1 MKKSILSFIVF
12 LMFLGFA
19 KSQSIGLMLGYG
31 SKIEQIG
38 IGANAEF
45 GLTEKLKIAP
55 SFLYY
60 FTEDHDFA
68 KTNLWELNGNLNY
81 YFIDSNEMGV
91 YGIGGLNYTH
101 ISVKADSPFGGFG
114 GNYSESSGKIGLN
127 LGAGLNYNISERLSP
142 YAELKF
148 VISDYDQLVAMIGMK
163 YKL

>member
-1 MKKSILSFIVF
+1 MKKITLSLIVF
-12 LMFLGFA
+12 LICLGFA
-19 KSQSIGLMLGYG
+19 KSQSVGLMLGYG

-45 GLTEKLKIAP
+45 ELSEKLKIAP
-55 SFLYY
+55 GFLYY
-60 FTEDHDFA
+60 FTENYEYV

-101 ISVKADSPFGGFG
+101 TSVKTDNPFGIG
-114 GNYSESSGKIGLN
+114 GNGKYSDSSIGLN
-127 LGAGLNYNISERLSP
+127 LGAGLNYNITERLSP

>member
-1 MKKSILSFIVF
+1 MKKTILSFIVF

-45 GLTEKLKIAP
+45 GLTDKLKIAP

-60 FTEDHDFA
+60 FTEDHDFV
-68 KTNLWELNGNLNY
+68 KTNLWELNGNVNY
-81 YFIDSNEMGV
+81 YFIDQNDLGV
-91 YGIGGLNYTH
+91 YGLGGLNYTH
-101 ISVKADSPFGGFG
+101 ISAKA
-114 GNYSESSGKIGLN
+114 NYMGYSHSDSSGKIGLN
-127 LGAGLNYNISERLSP
+127 LGAGLNYNITDRLSP

>member
-60 FTEDHDFA
+60 FTEDHDFV
-68 KTNLWELNGNLNY
+68 KTNLWELNGNVNY
-81 YFIDSNEMGV
+81 YFIDDNDLGV
-91 YGIGGLNYTH
+91 YGLGGLNYTH
-101 ISVKADSPFGGFG
+101 ISVKSDYGAGFG
-114 GNYSESSGKIGLN
+114 YGSYSASSGKIGVN

>member
-12 LMFLGFA
+12 LMCLGFA

-45 GLTEKLKIAP
+45 GLTDKLKIAP

-60 FTEDHDFA
+60 FTEDHDFV
-68 KTNLWELNGNLNY
+68 KTNLWELNGNVNY
-81 YFIDSNEMGV
+81 YFIDDNDLGV
-91 YGIGGLNYTH
+91 YGLGGLNYTH
-101 ISVKADSPFGGFG
+101 ISAKADHMGYSH
-114 GNYSESSGKIGLN
+114 SESSGKIGLN
-127 LGAGLNYNISERLSP
+127 LGAGLNYNITDRLSP